1 MKIWMPRDIKCAT
14 LFNTVC
20 NVSEED
26 AIAFSGISENRLFT
40 WKNLGWITEEHDE
53 KKSWYRTTIKG
64 REIFE
69 EKTLIHPY
77 VSNSYRHDKGLFDI
91 YASKSDSERD
101 SWLTESELRMYAS
114 ERDIDLTDM
123 SVTDGAY
130 RNDNGDLVCVEIITI
145 SYSDEDKAMKERF
158 VEEIGGQYA
167 TYKI

>member
-1 MKIWMPRDIKCAT
+1 
-14 LFNTVC
+14 
-20 NVSEED
+20 
-26 AIAFSGISENRLFT
+26 
-40 WKNLGWITEEHDE
+40 
-53 KKSWYRTTIKG
+53 
-64 REIFE
+64 
-69 EKTLIHPY
+69 
-77 VSNSYRHDKGLFDI
+77 
-91 YASKSDSERD
+91 
-101 SWLTESELRMYAS
+101 MYAS

>member
-1 MKIWMPRDIKCAT
+1 MPRDIKCAA

-91 YASKSDSERD
+91 YASRSDSERD

-167 TYKI
+167 PYKI